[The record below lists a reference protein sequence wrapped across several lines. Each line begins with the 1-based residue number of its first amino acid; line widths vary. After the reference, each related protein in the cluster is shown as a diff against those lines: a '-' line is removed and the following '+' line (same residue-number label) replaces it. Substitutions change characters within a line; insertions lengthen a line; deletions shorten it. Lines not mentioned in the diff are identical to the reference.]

1 MIEKTQIVQTTAQP
15 AAIIHLTIPREEIR
29 TVMGPA
35 FQELM
40 SVVGAQGIGPAG
52 AFFSHHFRMDPGIFD
67 FVVGVPVS
75 APVSPTGRVEAGEL
89 PSATVARTVYQGS
102 YEGFSTAWG
111 EFNEQIAA
119 EGHKTRPDLW
129 ETYVAGPESSPDPA
143 NWRTELNRPLEA
155 AQE

>member
-15 AAIIHLTIPREEIR
+15 AAIIRFTIPREEIQK
-29 TVMGPA
+29 VMGPA

-40 SVVGAQGIGPAG
+40 GVVGAQGIGPAG

-75 APVSPTGRVEAGEL
+75 VPVSPTGRVEAGEL
-89 PSATVARTVYQGS
+89 PAATVARTVYQGG
-102 YEGFSTAWG
+102 YEGLGEAWG
-111 EFNEQIAA
+111 AFNSQIAS
-119 EGHKTRPDLW
+119 EGHKQRPDLW
-129 ETYVAGPESSPDPA
+129 ESYVTGPESSPDPA

-155 AQE
+155 ES